1 MLLSVLSYLDLR
13 VVIENVRPS
22 REIPDV
28 ERHGP
33 SSCPYLKWGMLPR
46 RRGEQ
51 KIQVLQSYRDTQ
63 PNLG

>member
-22 REIPDV
+22 REIRDV

-46 RRGEQ
+46 RRGEHGT
-51 KIQVLQSYRDTQ
+51 R
-63 PNLG
+63 